1 MRYLTIIIALGIVVF
16 FGYWSGN
23 RRLKSE
29 RRQKSKIARSY
40 PLSKPERQ
48 TQLRRV
54 K

>member
-29 RRQKSKIARSY
+29 QRQKSKIPKSY
-40 PLSKPERQ
+40 PLIKTREANSIA
-48 TQLRRV
+48 
-54 K
+54 

>member
-1 MRYLTIIIALGIVVF
+1 MRYLTIIIALGIVAF
-16 FGYWSGN
+16 FGYLSGK

-29 RRQKSKIARSY
+29 QRQKSKISKSY
-40 PLSKPERQ
+40 PVSKPERQ